1 MRGVFE
7 KMSSSGFPD
16 EVITGIKQSVDCK
29 FEFFGRDV
37 SVTAMLL
44 VVVITVVLLVGAYV
58 LICAFKRE
66 NGGKSK
72 IKKSLPV
79 SK

>member
-1 MRGVFE
+1 
-7 KMSSSGFPD
+7 MSSSGFPD